1 MKKIAIIP
9 ARGGSKRIPRKNI
22 KTFFGKPVIGYS
34 IDTAIKS
41 NLFDEIMVSTD
52 DHEIAS
58 ISKDFGAK
66 VPFIRSPKNSGDFS
80 STYDVLEEVLTEYK
94 NRNLIFDFGCCI
106 YPSAPLIKKEFIELG
121 YKKII
126 EENLNTVFPVV
137 EYEHPIQRALYFD
150 KKNYLRYVYPENSIK
165 RTQDFKKRFHDSGQ
179 FYWFNIKTL
188 LKNKKLV
195 SDKTSGFI
203 ISQNLIQDI
212 DTIDDWKVA
221 ENKYKN
227 NS

>member
-41 NLFDEIMVSTD
+41 NLFDEIMVSID

-94 NRNLIFDFGCCI
+94 NRNLIFDFG
-106 YPSAPLIKKEFIELG
+106 F
-121 YKKII
+121 
-126 EENLNTVFPVV
+126 
-137 EYEHPIQRALYFD
+137 RA
-150 KKNYLRYVYPENSIK
+150 VYPLGGGVRYEN
-165 RTQDFKKRFHDSGQ
+165 
-179 FYWFNIKTL
+179 NI
-188 LKNKKLV
+188 
-195 SDKTSGFI
+195 
-203 ISQNLIQDI
+203 
-212 DTIDDWKVA
+212 
-221 ENKYKN
+221 
-227 NS
+227 